1 MKQLSVY
8 LSALLLGS
16 ATLACS
22 QGIVPNAVKEPPQ
35 RPGNPGP
42 PTTAAPGGGLNVE
55 VRKNGNRSAAVVG
68 STGGNYFR
76 SATSADSIP
85 PLVIQFSSTN
95 QTLVQ
100 EWEEDLTVM
109 TRLLEESL
117 QRAADEDLS
126 DFKTAMGIQLTMT
139 TARSV
144 RPLYLEGFGA
154 LFMVKVNF
162 PVVPPTKLDEEKSE
176 KTESEWEK
184 ARQELFGRRQASW
197 LGGNVEAGVDYD
209 AEQVD
214 TLKKELI
221 ESLKNASNF
230 RHLQP
235 QEYVSITVYGS
246 ANSGAKTTKTSKKK
260 KGPDATAAENLAKTK
275 EEIDRILRDQLNT
288 RLKSARAGTVLT
300 MRVKKADVDAF
311 ARGDINY
318 DAFEKKVEL
327 NTYLGSGYGVTS
339 LNSWIQSTIRQI
351 GR

>member
-1 MKQLSVY
+1 MKQLSAY

-35 RPGNPGP
+35 RPGAP
-42 PTTAAPGGGLNVE
+42 PPITSAPGSGLNVE
-55 VRKNGNRSAAVVG
+55 VKKNGNRATAVVG
-68 STGGNYFR
+68 STGNYFR

-126 DFKTAMGIQLTMT
+126 DFKTAMGITITRT
-139 TARSV
+139 TTRSV

-162 PVVPPTKLDEEKSE
+162 PVVPPTKQDEERPE

-246 ANSGAKTTKTSKKK
+246 ANSGAKATKTSKKK
-260 KGPDATAAENLAKTK
+260 KGPDAAAENLAKTK
-275 EEIDRILRDQLNT
+275 EEIDRVLRDQLNA
-288 RLKSARAGTVLT
+288 RPARAGTVLT

-311 ARGDINY
+311 AKGDINY

-351 GR
+351 AR

>member
-1 MKQLSVY
+1 MNRISCCLC
-8 LSALLLGS
+8 ALLLGS
-16 ATLACS
+16 TAGVYS
-22 QGIVPNAVKEPPQ
+22 QGITPSAVKEPPQ
-35 RPGNPGP
+35 KPGAPGP
-42 PTTAAPGGGLNVE
+42 SSAGGFSVE
-55 VRKNGNRSAAVVG
+55 VKKNGSRSTTLVG
-68 STGGNYFR
+68 STGGGNYFR
-76 SATSADSIP
+76 SATMADAIP

-95 QTLVQ
+95 QTRVQ

-126 DFKTAMGIQLTMT
+126 DFKTVMGIPIT
-139 TARSV
+139 TTTSRSV
-144 RPLYLEGFGA
+144 RPLYLEAFGA

-162 PVVPPTKLDEEKSE
+162 PVVAPTKQDEEKPE

-184 ARQELFGRRQASW
+184 ARQELFGKRQASW
-197 LGGNVEAGVDYD
+197 MGGNVEAGVDYD
-209 AEQVD
+209 ADQVD

-246 ANSGAKTTKTSKKK
+246 ANSGAKVKTTRRSK
-260 KGPDATAAENLAKTK
+260 KGPDAAGGPENVAKAK
-275 EEIDRILRDQLNT
+275 EEIDRLIRDQANG
-288 RLKSARAGTVLT
+288 RVKAARAGTVLT

-311 ARGDINY
+311 AKGDINY
-318 DAFEKKVEL
+318 ETFEKKVDV